1 MDKIGERIR
10 GRREQLAIQVND
22 LANAVG
28 VTASLISQIERAK
41 AFPSIVTLKKIA
53 IALQTSVGSL
63 IGENESFER
72 NPVLKFSEKKFV
84 QANEQG
90 VSLFLLSLHD
100 PQKMI
105 EPHLL
110 VFPPGTTSEKLI
122 LPMPGQSFYFAL
134 RGNFIIRMGAQDYS
148 LDAQDS
154 FFYHSGLP
162 HVILN
167 HSPEESMLL
176 WISTNPVL

>member
-1 MDKIGERIR
+1 MDKVSERIR
-10 GRREQLAIQVND
+10 NRREQLAIQVND
-22 LANAVG
+22 LANAIG

-53 IALQTSVGSL
+53 NALQTSVGNL

-72 NPVLKFSEKKFV
+72 NPVLKFAEKKFV
-84 QANEQG
+84 QSNEQG
-90 VSLFLLSLHD
+90 VTLFLLSLHD

-134 RGNFIIRMGAQDYS
+134 QGNFIIRMGAQDYP
-148 LDAQDS
+148 LDKQDS

-162 HVILN
+162 HVIMN
-167 HSPEESMLL
+167 CSSDESMLL